1 MKKQEQKETLPLER
15 FNLETKNL
23 KNEISSNKCNY
34 EAESEVLCAKIESI
48 SKLRAEQEENLGACR
63 SELEMLIAAYD
74 RSKKDSSRKV
84 ASLQKELEEM
94 ETHHKNEATKYI
106 NDYAKL

>member
-1 MKKQEQKETLPLER
+1 MEDLNKKLKFAE
-15 FNLETKNL
+15 LETKKI

-34 EAESEVLCAKIESI
+34 ELEYELLCAKIESI
-48 SKLRAEQEENLGACR
+48 STLRMEQEENFEVCR
-63 SELEMLIAAYD
+63 SDLEMLIAAYD

-84 ASLQKELEEM
+84 ASLQKEPEEM